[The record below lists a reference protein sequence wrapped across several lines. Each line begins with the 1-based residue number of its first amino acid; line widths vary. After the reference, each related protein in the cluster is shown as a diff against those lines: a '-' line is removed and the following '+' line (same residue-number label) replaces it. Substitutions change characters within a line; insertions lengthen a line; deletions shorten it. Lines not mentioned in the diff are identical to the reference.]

1 MFEGTRFRAYLAG
14 MERVDRMPPEL
25 RIGGAKLA
33 RKSTR

>member
-1 MFEGTRFRAYLAG
+1 MFEGTRFRTELAG
-14 MERVDRMPPEL
+14 MERIDRMPPEL